1 MRYFYP
7 NLPNWIDPSLVVEY
21 DKKPSWVA
29 ERKKNGWR
37 CLAIRDENSLT
48 LMTRRNTL
56 INDQLPVT
64 RNNLHQ
70 LLPSTIIDG
79 ELMERRT
86 KDIKD
91 LFYAFDIL
99 MDNGKQLT
107 SLPWKERRKR
117 LEAVLK
123 DMEGIEISDPV
134 SVGKSYLYDLAIQEG
149 NEGIVMKEINSKYI
163 VDFTKCVSNPHWIKA
178 KKPENHW
185 ISTFTVR

>member
-7 NLPNWIDPSLVVEY
+7 NLPNWLDPSLVVEY
-21 DKKPSWVA
+21 DKKPSWIA

-56 INDQLPVT
+56 INDPLPVT
-64 RNNLHQ
+64 RNALQN

-79 ELMERRT
+79 ELMEKRT

-99 MDNGKQLT
+99 FDNGKQVT
-107 SLPWKERRKR
+107 GLPWKERRQR
-117 LEAVLK
+117 LEKALK
-123 DMEGIEISDPV
+123 GIDGIEISEPV

-163 VDFTKCVSNPHWIKA
+163 VDFSKCPSNPHWIKA
-178 KKPENHW
+178 KRAENHFLTW
-185 ISTFTVR
+185 K